1 MKNRS
6 EVISNMRQNESM
18 ALALG
23 IMIEFA
29 NRTGLGR
36 DKTVPRRYLWTDAF
50 AVCNF
55 LELYH
60 QTRDEKYK
68 ELALG
73 LVNQV
78 HNILGRHRKDDPRAG
93 WISGLDED
101 EGKIH
106 PTRGGLR
113 IGKEINE
120 RQPDDLFDERMEWD
134 RDGQYYHYLTKW
146 MHALNCVS
154 RITGNTTYNILAIEL
169 AKTAHAKFTYIPPPG
184 GQKRMY
190 WKMSIDLS
198 YPLVE
203 SMGHHDPLD
212 GFITYYQLQTTAK
225 NGAHNPPWPDLST
238 EISDMLTICE
248 EKNWTTDDPLGLGSL
263 LCDAF
268 RVAQLIIHDNFEQ
281 TDLLEILLYSALQ
294 GLESYMRG
302 NPLDLPAEYRLG
314 FRELGLSIGLGA
326 IYKLQGLIEKN
337 LDLFTNQQNLRT
349 LITSLMHYQS
359 LMKAIESY
367 WHEPMSR
374 KAKTWT
380 EHHDINMVM
389 LATSMI
395 PDTYLTIRK
404 EMDEKE

>member
-1 MKNRS
+1 MK
-6 EVISNMRQNESM
+6 QNESV

-23 IMIEFA
+23 IMLEFA
-29 NRTGLGR
+29 NRTGLAR
-36 DKTVPRRYLWTDAF
+36 NTTVPRRYLWTDAF

-68 ELALG
+68 DLALG

-78 HNILGRHRKDDPRAG
+78 HNVLGKHRKDDPRIG
-93 WISGLDED
+93 WISGLDEG

-106 PTRGGLR
+106 PTIGGLR
-113 IGKEINE
+113 IGKEMNE
-120 RQPDDLFDERMEWD
+120 RQPADPFDERMEWD

-146 MHALNCVS
+146 MQALNRVS
-154 RITGNTTYNILAIEL
+154 RVTGDATYNIMAIEL
-169 AKTAHAKFTYIPPPG
+169 AKTAHAKFTYIPPSG

-190 WKMSIDLS
+190 WKMSIGLS

-212 GFITYYQLQTTAK
+212 GFITYYQLQTTAL
-225 NGAHNPPWPDLST
+225 NNAHNPPWSDLSA
-238 EISDMLTICE
+238 EISDMVTICE

-263 LCDAF
+263 LCDTF
-268 RVAQLIIHDNFEQ
+268 RVAQLIINDNFEQ
-281 TDLLEILLYSALQ
+281 TDLLEILLYSSLQ
-294 GLESYMRG
+294 GLESYMRS
-302 NPLDLPAEYRLG
+302 NPLNLPAEYRLA
-314 FRELGLSIGLGA
+314 FREFGLSIGLCA
-326 IYKLQGLIEKN
+326 IEKLQELIEQN
-337 LDLFTNQQNLRT
+337 LGLFTKQQNPLAV
-349 LITSLMHYQS
+349 IKSLMHYQP
-359 LMKAIESY
+359 LIKAIESY
-367 WHEPMSR
+367 WREPMSR

-395 PDTYLTIRK
+395 PDAYLMIQGERN
-404 EMDEKE
+404 ERG

>member
-1 MKNRS
+1 MKR
-6 EVISNMRQNESM
+6 NESRS
-18 ALALG
+18 LALE
-23 IMIEFA
+23 IMIEFT
-29 NRTGLGR
+29 NRTGLSTAR
-36 DKTVPRRYLWTDAF
+36 KVSRRYLWTDAF

-68 ELALG
+68 NLALH

-78 HNILGRHRKDDPRAG
+78 HNVLGRHRKDDPRTG

-106 PTRGGLR
+106 PTKGGLR
-113 IGKEINE
+113 IGKEMNE
-120 RQPDDLFDERMEWD
+120 RRPTDSFDERVEWD

-154 RITGNTTYNILAIEL
+154 RFTGDATYNILAIEL
-169 AKTAHAKFTYIPPPG
+169 AKTAHAKFTYIPPSG

-212 GFITYYQLQTTAK
+212 GFITYYQLQTTAM
-225 NGAHNPPWPDLST
+225 NDTHNPPWSDLSA
-238 EISDMLTICE
+238 EISDMVTICE

-268 RVAQLIIHDNFEQ
+268 RVAQLIINDNFEQ
-281 TDLLEILLYSALQ
+281 TDLLEILLYSSLQ
-294 GLESYMRG
+294 GLESYMRS
-302 NPLDLPAEYRLG
+302 NPLNLPAEYRLA
-314 FRELGLSIGLGA
+314 FRELGLSIGLGT
-326 IYKLQGLIEKN
+326 IDKLQALIEQN
-337 LDLFTNQQNLRT
+337 HDLFTKQQNLRT
-349 LITSLMHYQS
+349 LIKSLMQYQP

-395 PDTYLTIRK
+395 PDAYLTIQGRG
-404 EMDEKE
+404 MRRSG